1 RSQVHAAIVGDS
13 GHCYDHGRQR
23 CRERAARLGIVD
35 RVHFLGHADESGLR
49 DAYRDAD
56 VLVLP
61 SVHGGFGIPAVE
73 AMACGL
79 PVVAARAAALP
90 ETVADA
96 GLTFVADDAAD
107 LARKLARVLDSQL
120 TSPVGK
126 GDG

>member
-1 RSQVHAAIVGDS
+1 
-13 GHCYDHGRQR
+13 
-23 CRERAARLGIVD
+23 CRERAARLGVSD
-35 RVHFLGHADESGLR
+35 RVHFLGFADENGLR
-49 DAYRDAD
+49 DAYRDAN

-61 SVHGGFGIPAVE
+61 SVHEGFGIPVIE

-96 GLTFVADDAAD
+96 GLTFAADDPID